1 MTDGLINTLGQIRA
15 LQVTARTSS
24 MQFKNST
31 KSLAEI
37 ARELDVDAVIEGSV
51 RIEGPPD
58 AERVRITINLVD
70 PVTNKIIW
78 GDTLNRELVSVIVLH
93 TDIARAVA
101 NKIDLAVTSAERGR
115 LSTAAPVNPEAYK
128 LYLLGRQRW
137 NMRTV
142 IALRE
147 ALDLFRQAVLKDPS
161 YAPAHAGLA
170 DTYVLLAGDFG
181 AMPRREGATA
191 ATASATT
198 ALSFDPGLAEAY
210 ASLGFTNFFL
220 EWRWATA
227 EEHLRHAIALNP
239 SYATA
244 HQWLGNFL
252 SDMGRED
259 EGLAEIR
266 RALELDP
273 LSAIISR
280 DVAWP
285 LFFSRRYDEAMQQL
299 KTTLTDHPGY
309 LPAERL
315 LARTQAM
322 KGQTAV
328 AVAAFERQR
337 ARDDNPRSR
346 SELAW
351 AYALA
356 GRAKDA
362 TQMLESARAMP
373 SLAGYPYDE
382 ALVLTALGKPGDALD
397 ALDRAFAQR
406 DPTLVNLKHDPRFDG
421 LRSDPRYGKLLAL
434 MGFR

>member
-1 MTDGLINTLGQIRA
+1 
-15 LQVTARTSS
+15 
-24 MQFKNST
+24 
-31 KSLAEI
+31 
-37 ARELDVDAVIEGSV
+37 
-51 RIEGPPD
+51 
-58 AERVRITINLVD
+58 
-70 PVTNKIIW
+70 
-78 GDTLNRELVSVIVLH
+78 
-93 TDIARAVA
+93 
-101 NKIDLAVTSAERGR
+101 
-115 LSTAAPVNPEAYK
+115 
-128 LYLLGRQRW
+128 
-137 NMRTV
+137 
-142 IALRE
+142 
-147 ALDLFRQAVLKDPS
+147 
-161 YAPAHAGLA
+161 
-170 DTYVLLAGDFG
+170 
-181 AMPRREGATA
+181 MPRGDGAAA

-198 ALSFDPGLAEAY
+198 ALSLDPGLAEAY

-220 EWRWATA
+220 EWQWSTS

-266 RALELDP
+266 RALDLDP

-285 LFFSRRYDEAMQQL
+285 LFFTRRYDAAIQQL
-299 KTTLTDHPGY
+299 NTTLTDHPGY

-315 LARTQAM
+315 LGRAQAM
-322 KGQTAV
+322 KGQTAE

-337 ARDDNPRSR
+337 ARDDTPRSR

-356 GRAKDA
+356 GRTEDA

-373 SLAGYPYDE
+373 SPAGYPYDE
-382 ALVLTALGKPGDALD
+382 ALVLTALGKTAAALD

-406 DPTLVNLKHDPRFDG
+406 DPTLVNLKHDPRFDA

-434 MGFR
+434 MRFR